1 MSMQLA
7 RAGKEAIESKTKAH
21 RDAISSRGYGTHYG
35 DHSSYTPPAGAS
47 VTKSSCVVWAMECA
61 EYAFDKVGRG
71 AVWDQVAKVTR
82 RNQLKG
88 TFLIRELIARGWT
101 GIYWNPDVTDKSDGE
116 HSYSA
121 HIARTKKTYYNLPV
135 SDMVLDY
142 RRRPVNMAGLNKL
155 DKVPFGWAAL
165 EAARTY
171 SAGPGATSLSFTGP
185 RLPPTPRRWNSSRS
199 KTTRGCPASSR
210 SRRPYGKA
218 PSGRGGRSCSLPRC
232 ELHRSAWFDSGGP
245 TSETI

>member
-155 DKVPFGWAAL
+155 DKVPFWVGCARGGSHVFCGTGGNVSEFHWTAA
-165 EAARTY
+165 
-171 SAGPGATSLSFTGP
+171 ATNPKAMELVALKDYAWMSGIIAV
-185 RLPPTPRRWNSSRS
+185 PPTVWQS
-199 KTTRGCPASSR
+199 T
-210 SRRPYGKA
+210 
-218 PSGRGGRSCSLPRC
+218 
-232 ELHRSAWFDSGGP
+232 
-245 TSETI
+245 